1 MLKKFNLTWEA
12 EVPDKTSQYRVW
24 TSKNF
29 SLYKAGTA
37 LQNFGVLSEDCD
49 NSSDLWSL
57 VPSRELDSTSTHDNL
72 LLLEQES
79 FNDRIGHQIQHD
91 LDASAGVCQLVEEG
105 TFDLD
110 LHNYMFILLYSV
122 GLACCSKCCQC
133 TD

>member
-37 LQNFGVLSEDCD
+37 LQNFGALSEDCD
-49 NSSDLWSL
+49 DRSDLWSL
-57 VPSRELDSTSTHDNL
+57 VPSKELDSSSTHGNL

-79 FNDRIGHQIQHD
+79 HDEPIEHNIQND
-91 LDASAGVCQLVEEG
+91 LDASAGVCQLVEAG
-105 TFDLD
+105 KPKF
-110 LHNYMFILLYSV
+110 
-122 GLACCSKCCQC
+122 A
-133 TD
+133 

>member
-1 MLKKFNLTWEA
+1 MLQKFNLTWEA

-37 LQNFGVLSEDCD
+37 LQNFGELLEDCD
-49 NSSDLWSL
+49 DCSDSWSL
-57 VPSRELDSTSTHDNL
+57 VPSRELDSSSTHGNL

-79 FNDRIGHQIQHD
+79 HNERIGHHIQND

-105 TFDLD
+105 T
-110 LHNYMFILLYSV
+110 M
-122 GLACCSKCCQC
+122 
-133 TD
+133 T